1 MTATGHDQKTLSAIF
16 GKPDLPPGENR
27 DTYQLLL
34 SEVED
39 LLQPENILDALRVRE
54 ITDAIWESQR
64 FKRMSD
70 GLIGT
75 GHRRTLE
82 LLLDDF
88 GCSDREGTS
97 IAIDYYG
104 ADPQRRQAAAA
115 RLKAYGITE
124 DQIHAKALG
133 RAAKDMDL
141 FDRLITNRGI
151 TRRALLKEHERQ
163 QKRAAK
169 TKPAH
174 AATEPPPEQTEPVKA
189 KANPFPSP
197 TFPPGYQ

>member
-16 GKPDLPPGENR
+16 GKPALPAGENH
-27 DTYQLLL
+27 DAYQLLL
-34 SEVED
+34 WKVEEW
-39 LLQPENILDALRVRE
+39 LQPENILDALRVRE
-54 ITDAIWESQR
+54 FTDAIWESQR
-64 FKRMSD
+64 FKRMND

-88 GCSDREGTS
+88 GCSNREGTS
-97 IAIDYYG
+97 IANDYYG
-104 ADPQRRQAAAA
+104 DDPQRRQAAAE
-115 RLKAYGITE
+115 RLKAYGIT
-124 DQIHAKALG
+124 DNQIHAKALG
-133 RAAKDMDL
+133 RAAKELDL

-174 AATEPPPEQTEPVKA
+174 AATEPPPEQTEPAKA

-197 TFPPGYQ
+197 VFPPGYQ

>member
-1 MTATGHDQKTLSAIF
+1 MTGHDRKTISAIF
-16 GKPDLPPGENR
+16 GKPALPPGENC
-27 DTYQLLL
+27 DAYELLL
-34 SEVED
+34 SKVED

-54 ITDAIWESQR
+54 ITDAIWESQS

-75 GHRRTLE
+75 GHRHTLE

-88 GCSDREGTS
+88 GCSAREGTS
-97 IAIDYYG
+97 IANDYYG
-104 ADPQRRQAAAA
+104 VDPERRKAAAE
-115 RLKAYGITE
+115 RLQAFGITE

-133 RAAKDMDL
+133 KAAKDMDL

-151 TRRALLKEHERQ
+151 TRRALLKEHERL

-169 TKPAH
+169 AKRGH
-174 AATEPPPEQTEPVKA
+174 AATEPLPEPTEPA